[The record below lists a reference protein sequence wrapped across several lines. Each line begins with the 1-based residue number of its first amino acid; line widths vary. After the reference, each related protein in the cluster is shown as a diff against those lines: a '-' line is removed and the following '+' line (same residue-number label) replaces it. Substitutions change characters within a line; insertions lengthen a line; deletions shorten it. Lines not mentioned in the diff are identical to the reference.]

1 MNKAYDR
8 VEWDILQLGFQ
19 ARWVSMVMTC
29 VKTVSFSVTFNGK
42 YREKFI
48 PSRGMRQGDPLSL
61 YLFLFITEALS
72 SLISDHCEANQDNC
86 NALLRIL
93 DLYNVSS
100 GQSINLQ
107 KSSIFFSANT
117 LQTRIAHKI
126 PSWKLAS
133 LSLVGH
139 EVLIKVV
146 AMAIPTYLMNCLG
159 QRENKHKIHWQKWQ
173 AICAS
178 KFVGSLGFRNL
189 IDYNTTL
196 LAK

>member
-93 DLYNVSS
+93 DLYSVSS

-139 EVLIKVV
+139 EVLIKV
-146 AMAIPTYLMNCLG
+146 G
-159 QRENKHKIHWQKWQ
+159 QRENEHKIHWQKLL

-178 KFVGSLGFRNL
+178 KFIGSLGFRNL
-189 IDYNTTL
+189 LDYNTTL

>member
-1 MNKAYDR
+1 MH
-8 VEWDILQLGFQ
+8 
-19 ARWVSMVMTC
+19 
-29 VKTVSFSVTFNGK
+29 
-42 YREKFI
+42 
-48 PSRGMRQGDPLSL
+48 QGDPLSL

-117 LQTRIAHKI
+117 LQTVINDDCTLFNIPYTSNPRKYLGLPTRIAHKI

-146 AMAIPTYLMNCLG
+146 AMAIPTYPMNCLG
-159 QRENKHKIHWQKWQ
+159 QRENEHKIHWQKLL

-189 IDYNTTL
+189 LDYNTTL

>member
-93 DLYNVSS
+93 DLYSVSS

-117 LQTRIAHKI
+117 LQTVINDDCTLFNI
-126 PSWKLAS
+126 PYTSNPRKYLG
-133 LSLVGH
+133 L
-139 EVLIKVV
+139 
-146 AMAIPTYLMNCLG
+146 PTG
-159 QRENKHKIHWQKWQ
+159 QRENEHKIHWQKLL

-178 KFVGSLGFRNL
+178 KFIGSLGFRNL
-189 IDYNTTL
+189 LDYNTTL